1 DTKFKIFNNC
11 ITVCVRHELDR
22 DRSISRYPLK
32 IREEVQ
38 AFMKNT
44 PYPQVKES
52 DDQELNLKQIFEQY
66 AFYWKWFVVSVT
78 VCLFAAFVYLRYAQ
92 KIYNTSAKILLQDE
106 KQASGDMAGLAE
118 LATMT
123 GMGSSSAAF
132 VNDQMEVLR
141 SRRLMRKV
149 VDSNRLYLSYY
160 MKGNIKS
167 SEVLEKQS
175 PLKVMLLEADQA
187 RLDSVVY
194 TFTVSKKG
202 DSYKIKDEQE
212 GTRDYTLGSKLETPI
227 GPVSLVPQE
236 SNTNWEGDLQISYI
250 PADITVDILRNEVQ
264 ITPNKEAQSFLVN
277 FSMDYPLIAKSELI
291 LNSLIDQYNEDVTY
305 DKAQVTR
312 ATSKFITSRL
322 ELISQD

>member
-32 IREEVQ
+32 IREEAN

-52 DDQELNLKQIFEQY
+52 DESELNLKQIFEQY
-66 AFYWKWFVVSVT
+66 AFYWKWFVVSV
-78 VCLFAAFVYLRYAQ
+78 VACLFIAFVYLRYAQ
-92 KIYNTSAKILLQDE
+92 KVYNTSAKILLQDE

-118 LATMT
+118 LATIT

-149 VDSNRLYLSYY
+149 VDTNRLYLSYY

-167 SEVLEKQS
+167 AEVLESQS
-175 PLKVMLLEADQA
+175 PLKVMLLESNHA
-187 RLDSVVY
+187 RLDSVGYSFIV
-194 TFTVSKKG
+194 TKKG
-202 DSYKIKDEQE
+202 DSYKIRDEFD

-227 GPVSLVPQE
+227 GPISLIPQE
-236 SNTNWEGDLQISYI
+236 NNKLWEGDLEISYI
-250 PADITVDILRNEVQ
+250 PADITVD
-264 ITPNKEAQSFLVN
+264 
-277 FSMDYPLIAKSELI
+277 
-291 LNSLIDQYNEDVTY
+291 
-305 DKAQVTR
+305 
-312 ATSKFITSRL
+312 
-322 ELISQD
+322 

>member
-22 DRSISRYPLK
+22 DRNISRYPLK
-32 IREEVQ
+32 IREGAN

-52 DDQELNLKQIFEQY
+52 DEQELNLKQIFEQY
-66 AFYWKWFVVSVT
+66 AFYWKWFLISVFT
-78 VCLFAAFVYLRYAQ
+78 CLFISFVYLRYAQ

-149 VDSNRLYLSYY
+149 VETNRLYLSYY

-167 SEVLEKQS
+167 AEVLENQS
-175 PLKVMLLEADQA
+175 PLKVMLLEPDHT
-187 RLDSVVY
+187 RLDSVAY
-194 TFTVSKKG
+194 IFTINKKG
-202 DSYKIKDEQE
+202 DGYKIKDEVE
-212 GTRDYTLGSKLETPI
+212 GTRDYTLGSRLETPI
-227 GPVSLVPQE
+227 GP
-236 SNTNWEGDLQISYI
+236 I
-250 PADITVDILRNEVQ
+250 
-264 ITPNKEAQSFLVN
+264 
-277 FSMDYPLIAKSELI
+277 
-291 LNSLIDQYNEDVTY
+291 
-305 DKAQVTR
+305 
-312 ATSKFITSRL
+312 
-322 ELISQD
+322 